1 MLLGIRRLLPNAPR
15 KEGERMEREKP
26 QIPNRRIAVARPEIH
41 TLADFEQWLDGELR
55 KLEARWAHAAAPA
68 AQRPRLPRRK
78 PR

>member
-15 KEGERMEREKP
+15 MEGECMEREKP
-26 QIPNRRIAVARPEIH
+26 QSRNRRIAVARPEIR
-41 TLADFEQWLDGELR
+41 TLADFEQWLEGELD

-68 AQRPRLPRRK
+68 AQRSRMPRRK